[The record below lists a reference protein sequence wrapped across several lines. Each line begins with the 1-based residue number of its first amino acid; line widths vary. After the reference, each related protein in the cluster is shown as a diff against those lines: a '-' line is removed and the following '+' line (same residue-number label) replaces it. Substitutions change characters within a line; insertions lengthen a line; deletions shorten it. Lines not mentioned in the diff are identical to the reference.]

1 MSQSSLNLK
10 LEVLLKLNRE
20 NLAPEPVGRFTLEYI
35 LLLRLGLP

>member
-10 LEVLLKLNRE
+10 LEVLLKLNQE
-20 NLAPEPVGRFTLEYI
+20 SLAPGPVGRFTLEYI